1 MDDKLNINQHNHAV
15 IAELDSL
22 IEIHERILKDLNLS
36 RQIWLNFTPP
46 ELTIVNSSLPL
57 SRELVRK
64 VVKAAAQ
71 PLQTVQIID
80 ILYPDKNVEEKYY
93 LTRHLAVILS
103 QMAKRNELI
112 AEKRQGLKGN
122 FYRLNNDTP

>member
-1 MDDKLNINQHNHAV
+1 MNDKLNINQHNRAV

-36 RQIWLNFTPP
+36 KQIWLNFAPP

-64 VVKAAAQ
+64 VVKSAAQ
-71 PLQTVQIID
+71 PIQTVQIID

-103 QMAKRNELI
+103 QMAKKGELI
-112 AEKRQGLKGN
+112 SEKRKGEKGN
-122 FYRLNNDTP
+122 FYTTSTEYS